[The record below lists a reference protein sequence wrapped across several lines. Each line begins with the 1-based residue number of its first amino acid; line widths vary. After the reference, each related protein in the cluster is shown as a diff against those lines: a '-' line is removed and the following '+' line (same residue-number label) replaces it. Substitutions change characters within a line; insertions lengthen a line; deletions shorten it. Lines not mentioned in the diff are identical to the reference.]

1 MRSKSCLALCQI
13 DNMVQVR
20 ITDIHSLRHIDFTV
34 AVAQKPVAAQ
44 MAGNIGSSTKSSD

>member
-1 MRSKSCLALCQI
+1 MCSKSCLALCQI
-13 DNMVQVR
+13 DNTVRVR
-20 ITDIHSLRHIDFTV
+20 ITDIHAQCHIDFTV